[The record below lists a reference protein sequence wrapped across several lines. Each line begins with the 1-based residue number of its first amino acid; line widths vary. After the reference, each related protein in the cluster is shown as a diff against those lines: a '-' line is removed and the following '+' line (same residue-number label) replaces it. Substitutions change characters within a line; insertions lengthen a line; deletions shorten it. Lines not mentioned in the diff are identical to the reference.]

1 MKIIAVETNWTRIPF
16 DMGGQPAVSGG
27 LGWQSMNTVWLRI
40 VTDQG
45 LEGWGEGFGH
55 ASAAATKTVL
65 DTQLA
70 PAVLGQDA
78 RDIAGLRARLSKA
91 FHSFGRN
98 GSHVFALSALDI
110 ALWDIAGKAA
120 GLPLWRLLGATPVE
134 HLTSYASLLRYGE
147 AGLVAAA
154 CERAVARGY
163 GDIKLHE
170 ITVPEVR
177 AARAAIGPEARL
189 MVDTNC
195 PWTVAQAVAMARQ
208 MRDCDLTWL
217 EEPVF
222 PPGDHTGLAQ
232 VRREGGVPIAAGEN
246 AAGLHD
252 FRAAFEAGALDVA
265 QPSVI
270 KIGGPSAML
279 EIAALAKAFGVRVVP
294 HNAYFGPGFLA
305 SLHVNAAIA
314 PDAPFERLFIDLE
327 ASPLHDLVVAE
338 NGYVKVP
345 DGPGLGRDP
354 DPAVMKRYQL
364 AEPTVHRM

>member
-1 MKIIAVETNWTRIPF
+1 MKIIAVETTWTRIPF
-16 DMGGQPAVSGG
+16 DMGGEPAVAGG
-27 LGWQSMNTVWLRI
+27 LNWQSMNTVWLRI

-55 ASAAATKTVL
+55 AAAATTMAVL
-65 DTQLA
+65 NTQLA
-70 PAVLGQDA
+70 PAILGQDA

-91 FHSFGRN
+91 FHGFGRN
-98 GSHVFALSALDI
+98 GPHVFALSALDI

-120 GLPLWRLLGATPVE
+120 GLPLWRMLGATPV
-134 HLTSYASLLRYGE
+134 TRMPAYASLLRYGD
-147 AGLVAAA
+147 AAMVAAA
-154 CERAVARGY
+154 CERAVAWGY
-163 GDIKLHE
+163 RDIKLHE

-177 AARAAIGPEARL
+177 AARHAIGPDARL

-195 PWTVAQAVAMARQ
+195 PWTVPQAIEMSHR
-208 MRDCDLTWL
+208 MREFDLTWL
-217 EEPVF
+217 EEPVS
-222 PPGDHTGLAQ
+222 PPGDHAGLAR

-252 FRAAFEAGALDVA
+252 FRAAFEAGAQDVA

-279 EIAALAKAFGVRVVP
+279 EIAALAKAFGVRIVP
-294 HNAYFGPGFLA
+294 HNAYFGAGFLA

-338 NGYVKVP
+338 NGSVRVP

-354 DPAVMKRYQL
+354 DPEVMRHYQL
-364 AEPTVHRM
+364 AEPTVHRA

>member
-16 DMGGQPAVSGG
+16 DMGGKPAMAGG
-27 LGWQSMNTVWLRI
+27 LGWQSMNTIWLRI

-70 PAVLGQDA
+70 PAILGQDA
-78 RDIAGLRARLSKA
+78 RDIAGLRARLSKT

-98 GSHVFALSALDI
+98 GPHVFALSALDI

-134 HLTSYASLLRYGE
+134 HLPSYASLLRYGE
-147 AGLVAAA
+147 AGMVAAA

-163 GDIKLHE
+163 RDIKLHE

-177 AARAAIGPEARL
+177 AARQAIGPEARL

-195 PWTVAQAVAMARQ
+195 PWTVAQALDMARR

-217 EEPVF
+217 EEPVS
-222 PPGDHTGLAQ
+222 PPGDHAGLAR
-232 VRREGGVPIAAGEN
+232 VRRRRRRADRRGRECRRPARFPRRVRSRRAGRRAAQRHQDRRPVGDAGDRRAGEGVRRAGG
-246 AAGLHD
+246 AAQRLFRPRLPGVAARQRRARPGRAV
-252 FRAAFEAGALDVA
+252 RAA
-265 QPSVI
+265 
-270 KIGGPSAML
+270 
-279 EIAALAKAFGVRVVP
+279 
-294 HNAYFGPGFLA
+294 
-305 SLHVNAAIA
+305 
-314 PDAPFERLFIDLE
+314 
-327 ASPLHDLVVAE
+327 
-338 NGYVKVP
+338 
-345 DGPGLGRDP
+345 
-354 DPAVMKRYQL
+354 
-364 AEPTVHRM
+364 VHRPGGQSVCTSWWWRRTAA